1 MQSESTPPQK
11 PMNSVP
17 IFSIMEYLAFVGK
30 PFSPV
35 DGSYRALGLLENGGS
50 K

>member
-30 PFSPV
+30 TLSPV
-35 DGSYRALGLLENGGS
+35 DGSYGAPGLLEKGGR